1 MKNFTQISTESAI
14 NHARN
19 EYNPTEWK
27 RQIAILQKCFKANFY
42 VSENDVYYIY
52 TNDADGLKYMGKV
65 EYCSAITNAGLVA
78 FYFDGTQIEQIN
90 NVYFPKTK
98 EGYNAMQQYAEGD
111 NTLVFASVYF
121 QF

>member
-1 MKNFTQISTESAI
+1 MKNFTQISSESAI
-14 NHARN
+14 NHSRN

-27 RQIAILQKCFKANFY
+27 RQIMILQKCFKANFY

-65 EYCSAITNAGLVA
+65 EYCSAITNAGLVG

-98 EGYNAMQQYAEGD
+98 EGYKAMCEFGEGD